1 MDLDELRSVQATER
15 AQDSLQ
21 HLRDSFYDDVADYL
35 RERIAARDRRAAKVD
50 RPFADERVRQLTDE
64 IETASDVL
72 EALYERR
79 VGKVVKL
86 ASFAA
91 ADMPVEEEGMTEHER
106 ELYDDLVERIKT
118 NKATVLDAIVEGR
131 PAGAADDASEESL
144 DSMIPADN
152 VTIGNP
158 NVSADAIGSDTHVE
172 EPATP
177 ERAESE
183 TAGPTESETTR
194 PAESAKP
201 EATEPAKPANTPA
214 DTSPETGSRSGGDTD
229 RPSPTDL
236 DAGTRRPDRDDDTEE
251 GNGSVLADAMRA
263 ESDGGTTIDTP
274 SETSVPSTGQ
284 GSPASSVDRTLVR
297 ITENLGEIFGVDQ
310 RTYPLNR
317 GDVVSLPT
325 VNAEPM
331 IDRGAAERLR

>member
-131 PAGAADDASEESL
+131 PAGSADEGSEASL
-144 DSMIPADN
+144 DSMIPTED
-152 VTIGNP
+152 VTIGTP
-158 NVSADAIGSDTHVE
+158 NVSADAIGSDTDVE
-172 EPATP
+172 EQVPPEVPEPAT
-177 ERAESE
+177 AGSTESA
-183 TAGPTESETTR
+183 TAGSTES
-194 PAESAKP
+194 
-201 EATEPAKPANTPA
+201 AKPANTPA
-214 DTSPETGSRSGGDTD
+214 DTSPETQSRSGGDSD
-229 RPSPTDL
+229 RSAQTNH
-236 DAGTRRPDRDDDTEE
+236 DAENRRPDRDDGTTEG

-263 ESDGGTTIDTP
+263 ESDGGTTIDAP
-274 SETSVPSTGQ
+274 SETPVPSSGPDLEP
-284 GSPASSVDRTLVR
+284 PAQSVDRTLVR
-297 ITENLGEIFGVDQ
+297 ITDDIGEIFCLDE
-310 RTYPLNR
+310 RTYPLQR